1 MRQIERMPT
10 NRPSLRGTALNHRPL
25 KEMIRMSCSLLP
37 VWSAGDSA
45 SHFTGEYLA
54 HLESYSPFR
63 FAALAKRRKKLS
75 RWTTPLTRTFESFL
89 EEEEDVAAPL
99 LLANFLMPRA
109 ALP

>member
-45 SHFTGEYLA
+45 RHFTGEYLA
-54 HLESYSPFR
+54 HLESHSPFR
-63 FAALAKRRKKLS
+63 FAALAKRRKKLAH
-75 RWTTPLTRTFESFL
+75 WTIPLTQMFESFL

-99 LLANFLMPRA
+99 LLANFLLPRA